1 MSGEDVSV
9 QSASSSAARW
19 VVVAIAIVGLGLAVR
34 WRYGARQ
41 SRESLAVAEAGPA
54 RVLVTRPRAGDA
66 TVSLSLPGTARPQQ
80 STALYARANGYARTL
95 RADLGDRVT
104 RGQLLAII
112 DAPEV
117 ADQLRSASA
126 RLREATDNVEIIRG
140 VLARTQRLVQGRLA
154 PPADEDEARLRLSTA
169 ESARRTSR
177 AEFER
182 LSTLSSYLEVRAPF
196 DGTITRRYI
205 QQGALV
211 TAGTTQLYDIATT
224 QELRVDVDVPQWAA
238 SSIREGV
245 EGQVTPREG
254 GGQPTAAR
262 VNRTAGAL
270 DPVAR
275 TLRVELRLPPGAAV
289 LSGAYVT
296 VRFSIARTSR
306 ATIVPSGAIVS
317 NGDGIAV
324 FTVDHERRAHR
335 VRVNLGRDL
344 GREVEVDG
352 EVSTG
357 DRVLVFPPATLADGE
372 LVVPIERP
380 AQRDGG

>member
-1 MSGEDVSV
+1 M
-9 QSASSSAARW
+9 SSAESTTYAVVRW
-19 VVVAIAIVGLGLAVR
+19 TVVALSVTALGLAVR
-34 WRYGARQ
+34 WRFNARAQ
-41 SRESLAVAEAGPA
+41 REALAIAEAGPA
-54 RVLVTRPRAGDA
+54 RVLVVRPRAGEA
-66 TVSLSLPGTARPQQ
+66 SVALSLPGTARPQQ
-80 STALYARANGYARTL
+80 STALYARANGYARVL
-95 RADLGDRVT
+95 RADLGDRVS

-112 DAPEV
+112 DAPEI

-140 VLARTQRLVQGRLA
+140 VLARTQRLVQGRFSPA
-154 PPADEDEARLRLSTA
+154 ADEDEARLRLSTA

-182 LSTLSSYLEVRAPF
+182 LSTLASYLEVRAPF

-211 TAGTTQLYDIATT
+211 TSGTTMLYDIATT

-238 SSIREGV
+238 SSVREGV
-245 EGQVTPREG
+245 EALVTPREG
-254 GGQPTAAR
+254 GGQPTRAQVA
-262 VNRTAGAL
+262 RTAGAL
-270 DPVAR
+270 DPIAR

-296 VRFSIARTSR
+296 VRFAIARAS
-306 ATIVPSGAIVS
+306 APIIVPSGAVVA
-317 NGDGIAV
+317 NGEGTSV

-335 VRVNLGRDL
+335 VRISLGRDL
-344 GREVEVDG
+344 GRDVEVEGAVTM
-352 EVSTG
+352 S

-372 LVVPIERP
+372 RIEPVER
-380 AQRDGG
+380 AAVRDGG